1 MRKNKAHGNS
11 ERGQQET
18 WETIVRIGRTLTNL
32 GVTGH
37 RGRAKNNFVTSPEL
51 AVPSRNSMSGGH
63 RRRGKPGSELAVP
76 LANS

>member
-1 MRKNKAHGNS
+1 ML
-11 ERGQQET
+11 
-18 WETIVRIGRTLTNL
+18 RIGRTLTNL

-37 RGRAKNNFVTSPEL
+37 RGRAKNNFVTSLEL